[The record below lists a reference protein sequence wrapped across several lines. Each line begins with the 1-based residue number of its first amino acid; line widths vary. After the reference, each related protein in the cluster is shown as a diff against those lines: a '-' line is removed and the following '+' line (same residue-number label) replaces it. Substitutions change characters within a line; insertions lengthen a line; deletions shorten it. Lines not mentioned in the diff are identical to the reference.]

1 MDRQFIDLFTREV
14 ISEAGLDDIPEDFKE
29 SYIQQMSYELR
40 RRIGILA
47 VKSLDAQSYQDF
59 HELVRDNPNQDL
71 FNVIDFFRA
80 RLANFN
86 DIVAQALH
94 EFKYE
99 IMEHAGELRSQLLH
113 SN

>member
-1 MDRQFIDLFTREV
+1 MDRHFIDLFTREV
-14 ISEAGLDDIPEDFKE
+14 ISEAGLDDIPEDFRE

-47 VKSLDAQSYQDF
+47 VKSLDSQSYQDF
-59 HELVRDNPNQDL
+59 HNLIKDNPGQDL

-80 RLANFN
+80 RLVNFN

-94 EFKYE
+94 DFKYE
-99 IMEHAGELRSQLLH
+99 ILEHAVELRSQLLH